1 MSKTSKIDLSKI
13 FGDQVSELSEE
24 QVTQI
29 CGRIE
34 DIVESRVKAKIDLQ
48 TEIAEAEAK
57 EKYDT
62 LLGEST
68 EDYTSTISGMEEAL
82 LEKASAYQETI
93 VEKAESFVVEFV
105 ENKEK
110 EIEEFQ
116 EGLVDKLDKYL
127 ELELEK
133 NIPQEFHEAAAKV
146 AVMEP
151 IVQDVME
158 SFKKN
163 YIKCDTESFGLLKE
177 AHSEIT
183 DLRTQLS
190 EATKEQMDLNHKFK
204 TAERSMKISKVCE
217 GLTTAQMEKA
227 QKLLEGVDVNQIED
241 KYEMIRDYVLEDVQ
255 TSSDLG
261 VVSESASSSTEDRAG
276 DASISKV
283 VTEETTVVET
293 EEEAPSEVV
302 TESTVDPEQARVM
315 GYAAEFN
322 KRWGKK

>member
-1 MSKTSKIDLSKI
+1 MSKIDLSKI

-57 EKYDT
+57 EKYDS
-62 LLGEST
+62 LLKEST
-68 EDYTSTISGMEEAL
+68 EDYTSTISDMEEAL
-82 LEKASAYQETI
+82 LEKASSYQETI

-105 ENKEK
+105 EQKEK

-183 DLRTQLS
+183 DLRAQLS
-190 EATKEQMDLNHKFK
+190 EATKEQMEINHKFK
-204 TAERSMKISKVCE
+204 EAERSMKISKVCE
-217 GLTTAQMEKA
+217 GLSTAQMEKA
-227 QKLLEGVDVNQIED
+227 QKLLEGVDVDQID
-241 KYEMIRDYVLEDVQ
+241 AKYEMIRDIVLEDVQ
-255 TSSDLG
+255 ATSDKE
-261 VVSESASSSTEDRAG
+261 VVSESATSESTEGRAG
-276 DASISKV
+276 DSAVSKV
-283 VTEETTVVET
+283 VSEETTAVET
-293 EEEAPSEVV
+293 EEAPKKVV
-302 TESTVDPEQARVM
+302 TESTIDPEAQRVM